1 MSKLFSLWQTVAVAM
16 HAMASADGEALAGGE
31 GRERWGERERE
42 VSKDSPRNDPFCT
55 NTI

>member
-31 GRERWGERERE
+31 GREVGRKRKRGEQRFPE
-42 VSKDSPRNDPFCT
+42 K
-55 NTI
+55 